1 MSASF
6 VRDERRY
13 AAEIGQLQRQLAEQR
28 ERLSPATVAI
38 LERNLRVIDSALAE
52 SRAAL
57 KSDPANRSLGRLVLS
72 AYEQKLELLKR
83 ATSFAS

>member
-1 MSASF
+1 M
-6 VRDERRY
+6 
-13 AAEIGQLQRQLAEQR
+13 
-28 ERLSPATVAI
+28 AI